1 MGRYSYVKSIEV
13 SVLIVVNLY
22 VNNELKQPY
31 SNKKGHFLYA
41 LLPCISPTY
50 AKYCDSHACYPA
62 YP

>member
-1 MGRYSYVKSIEV
+1 
-13 SVLIVVNLY
+13 LILIIINLLL
-22 VNNELKQPY
+22 NNEIKQLY

-50 AKYCDSHACYPA
+50 AKYCDSHSCYPA